1 MSYQDVVSP
10 SLPGGLQSRLPQL
23 HHMVEPWGRPML
35 GTPLVCVGPGT
46 NKMWKRGWNTW
57 FFGFISSQHQKR
69 APKELKCKRFDSLGL
84 LHGSP
89 LHIVVDVLGSF
100 QPLAQLGRG
109 VVHVVVRRCPETET
123 EGEKRVKGHLTR
135 AAGWRCA
142 RTHAWTLFHRAER
155 KVWSDAAEEWVSGL
169 YLTFWLQARD
179 LQHSSNY
186 RLTRRPAASR
196 AVKLPPCLI

>member
-1 MSYQDVVSP
+1 MI
-10 SLPGGLQSRLPQL
+10 
-23 HHMVEPWGRPML
+23 
-35 GTPLVCVGPGT
+35 
-46 NKMWKRGWNTW
+46 
-57 FFGFISSQHQKR
+57 FGFISSQHQKR

-109 VVHVVVRRCPETET
+109 VVHVVVRRCPATET
-123 EGEKRVKGHLTR
+123 EGEERVKGHLTR
-135 AAGWRCA
+135 AAGRRCA
-142 RTHAWTLFHRAER
+142 RTHAWTLFHGAER
-155 KVWSDAAEEWVSGL
+155 KVWSDAAEEWVPGL

-196 AVKLPPCLI
+196 AVKLPHCLINGLAGAGRGSEGSECKDKERNRWEVLTFRLPTEWAQWRPIYYIISYACN